1 MPTILRFRG
10 FNIMIFVDDHEP
22 AHVHA
27 IGHGGFAVYELFCP
41 DGPVG
46 FREGIGLKRSEK
58 RAIEEFLN
66 DNIGILCE
74 RWREIDDQR

>member
-27 IGHGGFAVYELFCP
+27 IGHGGFVIFDLGCP
-41 DGPVG
+41 NGPVM
-46 FREGIGLKRSEK
+46 FRDGSGLKRSDR
-58 RAIEEFLN
+58 RAVEGFLN
-66 DNIGILCE
+66 DNVGILCE